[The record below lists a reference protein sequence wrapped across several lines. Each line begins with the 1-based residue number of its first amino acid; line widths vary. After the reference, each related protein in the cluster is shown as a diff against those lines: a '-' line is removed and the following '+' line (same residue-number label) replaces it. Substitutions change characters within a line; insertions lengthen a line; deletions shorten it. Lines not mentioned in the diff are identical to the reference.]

1 MAIVTVNPWRKTMF
15 AKYKTP
21 ILWTLA
27 SLTLFLIGSEAWAA
41 VSGIGEI
48 ATNIT
53 GNLKAVAKLVTAG
66 SYVGGM
72 AFAVGAVAK
81 FKQHKD
87 NPTQIPLSTPIVLL
101 FVGIALI
108 FIPAIFQAGGGT
120 LFKGSGMV
128 AGVSGGTSFGASQ
141 KMN

>member
-1 MAIVTVNPWRKTMF
+1 MLKRPTSLFIIAMV
-15 AKYKTP
+15 A
-21 ILWTLA
+21 LLA
-27 SLTLFLIGSEAWAA
+27 GTSAWAA
-41 VSGIGEI
+41 VSGIGAI
-48 ATNIT
+48 ADNVR
-53 GNLKAVAKLVTAG
+53 GNLTAIAKLVTAG
-66 SYVGGM
+66 SYVAGM

-120 LFKGSGMV
+120 LFKGSGT
-128 AGVSGGTSFGASQ
+128 AGGVSGITSF
-141 KMN
+141 

>member
-1 MAIVTVNPWRKTMF
+1 MLSTRLVK
-15 AKYKTP
+15 
-21 ILWTLA
+21 
-27 SLTLFLIGSEAWAA
+27 SLFLLAIGAVVLMTSAEALAA

-48 ATNIT
+48 ASNIT
-53 GNLKAVAKLVTAG
+53 GNLKAVAKLITAG
-66 SYVGGM
+66 SYVAGM

-108 FIPAIFQAGGGT
+108 FIPAVFQAGGGT
-120 LFKGSGMV
+120 LFKSSG
-128 AGVSGGTSFGASQ
+128 ATTGGISGTVSFGS
-141 KMN
+141 

>member
-1 MAIVTVNPWRKTMF
+1 MLSTGLRK
-15 AKYKTP
+15 P
-21 ILWTLA
+21 
-27 SLTLFLIGSEAWAA
+27 LFLFVVAVVVLLTGAEAWAA
-41 VSGIGEI
+41 VSGIGAI

-53 GNLKAVAKLVTAG
+53 GNLKAVAKLITAG
-66 SYVGGM
+66 SYVAGM

-120 LFKGSGMV
+120 LFKSSGTTP
-128 AGVSGGTSFGASQ
+128 GVSGLASFSH
-141 KMN
+141 

>member
-1 MAIVTVNPWRKTMF
+1 MLGSGLRK
-15 AKYKTP
+15 
-21 ILWTLA
+21 
-27 SLTLFLIGSEAWAA
+27 TLFLIVTALIASLTVTTAWAE
-41 VSGIGEI
+41 VSGIGAI
-48 ATNIT
+48 ASNVTH
-53 GNLKAVAKLVTAG
+53 NLAAIAKLITAG
-66 SYVGGM
+66 SYVAGM

-120 LFKGSGMV
+120 LFKSSGV
-128 AGVSGGTSFGASQ
+128 AGGISGITSF
-141 KMN
+141 

>member
-1 MAIVTVNPWRKTMF
+1 MLNSGLRK
-15 AKYKTP
+15 P
-21 ILWTLA
+21 
-27 SLTLFLIGSEAWAA
+27 LFLLFIAVVAVLTGAQAWAA
-41 VSGIGEI
+41 VSGMGEI

-53 GNLKAVAKLVTAG
+53 SNLKAVAKLVTAG
-66 SYVGGM
+66 SYVAGM

-120 LFKGSGMV
+120 LFKGSGTV
-128 AGVSGGTSFGASQ
+128 AGVSGVTSFGATTAP
-141 KMN
+141 